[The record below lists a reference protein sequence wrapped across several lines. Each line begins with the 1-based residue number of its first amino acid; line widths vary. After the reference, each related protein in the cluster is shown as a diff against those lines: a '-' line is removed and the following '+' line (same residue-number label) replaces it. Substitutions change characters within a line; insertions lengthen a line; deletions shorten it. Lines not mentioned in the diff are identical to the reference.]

1 MMVGLAR
8 CRRLAQDAPRLI
20 DCNIEADAFIR
31 HSAAAGK
38 TLAMSPAWTMICLLS
53 LAVLLGAPAARAAEA
68 TATEVHA
75 APKAICLPPNETRE
89 EIKAR
94 RLLEPFAVLKSAAA
108 QFKAEALSAKLCH
121 LDDEF
126 VYEIAL
132 LHSNGRFVHV
142 VMNATTGKFI
152 GVRHG
157 REPLSKM

>member
-1 MMVGLAR
+1 
-8 CRRLAQDAPRLI
+8 
-20 DCNIEADAFIR
+20 
-31 HSAAAGK
+31 
-38 TLAMSPAWTMICLLS
+38 MSPAWTMICLLTLVLS
-53 LAVLLGAPAARAAEA
+53 LGDPAACAAEATA

-132 LHSNGRFVHV
+132 LHRDGRFVHV
-142 VMNATTGKFI
+142 VMNASTGKFI

-157 REPLSKM
+157 REPISKM